1 MEKRVLRI
9 LVAGASG
16 VVGRVLIPMLL
27 QHGHDVIGLSRQ
39 TPPYESAT
47 GVKYITG
54 DVFNR
59 DRLFSLLQK
68 ESPEIIVHLITD
80 LKEQN
85 SAANA
90 RIRDVG
96 TRNLVDAAK
105 ATGSSKIVAQ
115 SIAWAYEPGEGS
127 ATERTCLDHTASPPR
142 KTTIDGIV
150 HLERA
155 ASELPSHTILRLGTL
170 YGAGTWYDR
179 SGAIAQTVE
188 CGKMVANHSITN
200 FLHVHDAATA
210 FLQALLWPD
219 GPVNITDNDPAS
231 ALTWLPVYAREL
243 GAPIP
248 PRSEELGFIT
258 RGASNQLAQDRG
270 WKPTHPSWRCGFLPR
285 IAESEQ

>member
-1 MEKRVLRI
+1 MAKRVLRI

-39 TPPYESAT
+39 TPPYEPAT

-115 SIAWAYEPGEGS
+115 SIAWAYEPGEG
-127 ATERTCLDHTASPPR
+127 
-142 KTTIDGIV
+142 
-150 HLERA
+150 
-155 ASELPSHTILRLGTL
+155 
-170 YGAGTWYDR
+170 
-179 SGAIAQTVE
+179 
-188 CGKMVANHSITN
+188 
-200 FLHVHDAATA
+200 
-210 FLQALLWPD
+210 
-219 GPVNITDNDPAS
+219 
-231 ALTWLPVYAREL
+231 
-243 GAPIP
+243 
-248 PRSEELGFIT
+248 
-258 RGASNQLAQDRG
+258 
-270 WKPTHPSWRCGFLPR
+270 
-285 IAESEQ
+285 